1 MNKSLFKTAAIA
13 FLLALLCVRAYSQPV
28 KNKDFRVIAYYASN
42 AYKIDSFPVEKLTH
56 IIYSFCHLKDNG
68 LNVDNAADSLTIQKL
83 VSLKSGNPRLKVLLS
98 LGGWGGCK
106 TCSDVFSTQAG
117 RTAFAGSVKA
127 LAAYFKTDGIDL
139 DWEYPTIEGHPGHPY
154 KPEDKEN
161 FTALLKT
168 LRSVLGKKQEISFAA
183 GGFKHYLLE
192 AVDWKSVMP
201 VVNYVNLM
209 NYDMVNGATPH
220 TGHHTPLYSNS
231 QQKESIHD
239 CVSYL
244 SSIGVPKKKMVI
256 GAAFY
261 GRSWE
266 NVPNINNGLHQPGVF
281 KSFIDN
287 AYFDKIINKENG
299 FTFYYDEAA
308 HASHAYNPDDKIF
321 VTFDDEASITKKTK
335 YALENGL
342 GGIMFWELSIDKK
355 ENGYLD
361 IIDRAIKNA
370 GHKSR

>member
-1 MNKSLFKTAAIA
+1 
-13 FLLALLCVRAYSQPV
+13 
-28 KNKDFRVIAYYASN
+28 
-42 AYKIDSFPVEKLTH
+42 
-56 IIYSFCHLKDNG
+56 
-68 LNVDNAADSLTIQKL
+68 
-83 VSLKSGNPRLKVLLS
+83 
-98 LGGWGGCK
+98 
-106 TCSDVFSTQAG
+106 
-117 RTAFAGSVKA
+117 
-127 LAAYFKTDGIDL
+127 
-139 DWEYPTIEGHPGHPY
+139 
-154 KPEDKEN
+154 
-161 FTALLKT
+161 
-168 LRSVLGKKQEISFAA
+168 
-183 GGFKHYLLE
+183 
-192 AVDWKSVMP
+192 
-201 VVNYVNLM
+201 
-209 NYDMVNGATPH
+209 
-220 TGHHTPLYSNS
+220 
-231 QQKESIHD
+231 
-239 CVSYL
+239 
-244 SSIGVPKKKMVI
+244 MVI

-370 GHKSR
+370 GHRSR

>member
-1 MNKSLFKTAAIA
+1 MNKNLFKISAIA
-13 FLLALLCVRAYSQPV
+13 FLLALPGLRAYSQQI
-28 KNKDFRVIAYYASN
+28 KNKDFRVIGYYSSN
-42 AYKIDSFPVEKLTH
+42 ANKIDSFPIEKLTH
-56 IIYSFCHLKDNG
+56 IIYSFCHLKG
-68 LNVDNAADSLTIQKL
+68 SRLNVDNAADSLTIQKL
-83 VSLKSGNPRLKVLLS
+83 VSLKSRNPKLKILLS
-98 LGGWGGCK
+98 LGGWGGCEP
-106 TCSDVFSTQAG
+106 CSDVFSTAAG
-117 RTAFAGSVKA
+117 RSAFAGSVRE

-154 KPEDKEN
+154 KPEDKVN

-168 LRSVLGKKQEISFAA
+168 LRSALGKKQEISFAA
-183 GGFKHYLLE
+183 GGFKQYLQE

-209 NYDMVNGATPH
+209 NYDIVNGATPH
-220 TGHHTPLYSNS
+220 TGHHTPLYSS
-231 QQKESIHD
+231 RQQKESIHD

-266 NVPNINNGLHQPGVF
+266 NVQNVNNGLHQPGVF
-281 KSFIDN
+281 KSFIGN
-287 AYFDKIINKENG
+287 HYFDKVINKEKG
-299 FTFYYDEAA
+299 FKFYYDEAA
-308 HASHAYNPDDKIF
+308 LASYAYNPDDKIF

-355 ENGYLD
+355 ENGYVD
-361 IIDRAIKNA
+361 VIDRTIKNA
-370 GHKSR
+370 GPGSR